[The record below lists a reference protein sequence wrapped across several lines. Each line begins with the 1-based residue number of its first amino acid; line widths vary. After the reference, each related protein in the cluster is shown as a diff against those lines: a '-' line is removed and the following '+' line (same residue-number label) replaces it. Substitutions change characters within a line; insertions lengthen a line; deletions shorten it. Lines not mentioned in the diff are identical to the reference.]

1 MSETFVV
8 CNQLG
13 QFWGK
18 KHRWVDGHVAQRVM
32 RLKHQ
37 DEALNLLVE
46 LSAKDVDLR
55 GEVLG
60 VELDR
65 KGFPLI
71 EPSEHRLEDEDDIAP
86 EAENEDGEGDAVP
99 QDEDENGDDTAPQD
113 EASDEAA
120 NDDQPPASEASP

>member
-37 DEALNLLVE
+37 DEALNMLVE

-86 EAENEDGEGDAVP
+86 EDDAAP
-99 QDEDENGDDTAPQD
+99 EDENESGEDGAAPQD

>member
-99 QDEDENGDDTAPQD
+99 QDE
-113 EASDEAA
+113 ASDEAA